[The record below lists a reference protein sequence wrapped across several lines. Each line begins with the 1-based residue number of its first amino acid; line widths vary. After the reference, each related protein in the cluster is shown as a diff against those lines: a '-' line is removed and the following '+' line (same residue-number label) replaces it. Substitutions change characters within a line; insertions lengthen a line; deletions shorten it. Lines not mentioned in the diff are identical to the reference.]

1 LKRASGNS
9 SPIWKRR
16 NRRRGEKYLAL
27 RRIVRECLDRGGMNH
42 AQQRHHLARLV
53 KGGVA

>member
-1 LKRASGNS
+1 LKRASGNT
-9 SPIWKRR
+9 IWKRR

-42 AQQRHHLARLV
+42 HQQQHHLARLV